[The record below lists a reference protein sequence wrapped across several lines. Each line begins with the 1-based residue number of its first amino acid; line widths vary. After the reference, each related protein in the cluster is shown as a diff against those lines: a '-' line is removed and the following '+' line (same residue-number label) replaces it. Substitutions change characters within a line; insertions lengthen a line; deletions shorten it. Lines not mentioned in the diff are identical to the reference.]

1 MKPLRS
7 ACAYIFNH
15 LVQRFQERDHPLWIL
30 VCEVQTGS
38 LFQTLMPHLVPKNGY
53 TDEFVTDDVRLS
65 KISWLLSREQRR
77 MTYLFH
83 YLLAVVPHV
92 IHDGLCCVLP
102 RRTG

>member
-1 MKPLRS
+1 MPSSRHGQTH
-7 ACAYIFNH
+7 IFDH
-15 LVQRFQERDHPLWIL
+15 LVQWLQEHNHALRIL
-30 VCEVQTGS
+30 VREVQPGS
-38 LFQTLMPHLVPKNGY
+38 LFKTFVPHLVPKNGY